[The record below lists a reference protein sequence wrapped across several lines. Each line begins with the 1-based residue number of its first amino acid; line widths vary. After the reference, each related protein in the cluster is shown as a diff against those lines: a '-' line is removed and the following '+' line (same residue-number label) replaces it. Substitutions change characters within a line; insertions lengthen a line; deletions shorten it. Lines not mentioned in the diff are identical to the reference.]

1 MFGSV
6 RPQAHSRCFPPEFST
21 YVSHLISAAA
31 NLSLWRGSLDRLQP
45 GQTTM
50 TSKHP
55 PSTSASSHSS
65 EVSDVR
71 YL

>member
-31 NLSLWRGSLDRLQP
+31 NLSSWRRSLDRLQP
-45 GQTTM
+45 GQTTV

-55 PSTSASSHSS
+55 PSSPSS